1 MGPIKS
7 VLSVCVCV
15 SNTLFSELAL
25 RISLK
30 LGMKLG
36 DDKWKKVTESDFS
49 EKLWNS
55 RSGVISAEKC

>member
-1 MGPIKS
+1 MG
-7 VLSVCVCV
+7 
-15 SNTLFSELAL
+15 NTLFSELAL

-49 EKLWNS
+49 EKIWNS
-55 RSGVISAEKC
+55 SSGVISAEKC